1 MKDLKFDGTQVR
13 FTCEKLPKPKKLTG
27 TRFGAVLGVNTW
39 QTPFQAWCE
48 MTKAW
53 VKPYEST
60 KYTEA
65 GKVIEDKQLTWF
77 SRYKPV
83 VYPEDIYGKDF
94 FNTTFGDFFKD
105 SKVFGGMWDGLT
117 GTKEEPDGVI
127 ECKTTK
133 RAEDWQNDIPEYY
146 ALQASLYAYLLGLE
160 DVYMIVTFLDE
171 GDYDH
176 PDKFVCTVD
185 NTAYVHFK
193 VHERY
198 PKFDSY
204 VEYCTEFYY
213 RNVLGGVS
221 PDFDEKKDKEYLD
234 GLRTGIVT
242 EDTDIDALVAEAEE
256 LYLKIEEV
264 EDSIKADKKRLSTIE
279 CMLKE
284 YAITNEH
291 EDQQKTVF
299 KGGGMTW
306 VVSKSQKKSVDSDRM
321 KKDGIYEN
329 YVKIEDTY
337 TIRKSVN
344 KESEEA

>member
-1 MKDLKFDGTQVR
+1 MKNIKFENGRVYLSEVGRT
-13 FTCEKLPKPKKLTG
+13 KKITG
-27 TRFGAVLGVNTW
+27 TRFGAVLGVNAW

-48 MTKAW
+48 ITKAW
-53 VKPYEST
+53 CKPFEGS

-83 VYPEDIYGKDF
+83 VYPEDVYGKDF
-94 FNTTFGDFFKD
+94 FNNTFGDFFKE

-117 GTKEEPDGVI
+117 GTKDEPTGVI

-133 RAEDWQNDIPEYY
+133 RAEDWKEDIPEYY

-171 GDYDH
+171 GDYEH
-176 PDKFVCTVD
+176 PEKFICTVD

-198 PKFDSY
+198 PDFEDY
-204 VEYCTEFYY
+204 VGYCNAFWEN
-213 RNVLGGVS
+213 NVLSGVS
-221 PDFDEKKDKEYLD
+221 PEYDEKKDKEYLD
-234 GLRTGIVT
+234 GLKTGVVT
-242 EDTDIDALVAEAEE
+242 DDTDMGALVAEAEE
-256 LYLKIEEV
+256 LYLRIAEV
-264 EDSIKADKKRLSTIE
+264 EESIKADKKRLSVIE
-279 CMLKE
+279 GMLKD
-284 YAITNEH
+284 YAVQNET

-306 VVSKSQKKSVDSDRM
+306 TVSKSQKKSIDSDRL
-321 KKDGIYEN
+321 KEDGIYDR

-344 KESEEA
+344 KECEEE